1 MERGLWIKG
10 IMQYDQK
17 MQEIFLQISQ
27 NNSDLKINIDILLE
41 ARII

>member
-1 MERGLWIKG
+1 
-10 IMQYDQK
+10 MQYDQK